1 MTLQREIIACKGFAA
16 MDWRI
21 KALAFR
27 ALELPGG
34 AHAHYFLQ
42 RHVTRNWPRRS
53 TTLDSLA
60 GIARRVV
67 EDYARHIGG
76 MPASVLEVGAGR
88 DLAVPLALRRL
99 GVSKVIACD
108 VERLGK
114 LDLIQHAA
122 NRLLAGQLQLR
133 SWDELEQFGV
143 KYLAPHYV
151 SPDDE
156 TVDCSCSNEVLE
168 HVPADQLAFL
178 LKGLRAI
185 TKGITTHSID
195 YSDHYARSDK
205 SVSRLNFLR
214 YSDKEW
220 RPFNSGKQYVNR
232 LRHSDYV
239 RMFKEAGFTI
249 LEESSVAGESP
260 PDLKI
265 ADRFKNYDAA
275 DLFAIKGRII
285 AR

>member
-1 MTLQREIIACKGFAA
+1 
-16 MDWRI
+16 MDWRL

-42 RHVTRNWPRRS
+42 RHVTKNWPRRAK
-53 TTLDSLA
+53 TLDALV

-67 EDYARHIGG
+67 EDYSRHVGG
-76 MPASVLEVGAGR
+76 APRSVLEVGAGR

-99 GVSKVIACD
+99 GVPKVVTCD

-122 NRLLAGQLQLR
+122 DRILSGQVKLR
-133 SWDELEQFGV
+133 SWDDLERFGV
-143 KYLAPHYV
+143 KYLAPHYI

-156 TVDCSCSNEVLE
+156 AVDCSCSNEVLE
-168 HVPADQLAFL
+168 HVPADQLAVL
-178 LKGLRAI
+178 LKGLRVV
-185 TKGITTHSID
+185 TKGVTTHSID

-214 YSDKEW
+214 YSDEKW

-232 LRHSDYV
+232 LRHSDYL
-239 RMFKEAGFTI
+239 RLFREAGFTI
-249 LEESSVAGESP
+249 IEESSTQGPRLDFRVAKQFLSYSMD
-260 PDLKI
+260 DLI
-265 ADRFKNYDAA
+265 
-275 DLFAIKGRII
+275 AIKGRII
-285 AR
+285 AA

>member
-1 MTLQREIIACKGFAA
+1 
-16 MDWRI
+16 MDWRL

-27 ALELPGG
+27 VLELPGG
-34 AHAHYFLQ
+34 ARAHYFLQ
-42 RHVTRNWPRRS
+42 RHVTRNWPRRAG
-53 TTLDSLA
+53 TLDSLA

-67 EDYARHIGG
+67 EDCVRHLGG
-76 MPASVLEVGAGR
+76 PPESVLEVGAGR

-99 GVSKVIACD
+99 GVAKVFAYD

-114 LDLIQHAA
+114 LDLIKHAA
-122 NRLLAGQLQLR
+122 DHILAGEVKLD
-133 SWDELEQFGV
+133 SWDDLEQFGI

-151 SPDDE
+151 SSEDDP
-156 TVDCSCSNEVLE
+156 VDCSCSNEVLE
-168 HVPADQLAFL
+168 HVPVDQLAAL
-178 LKGLRAI
+178 LNGLRAV

-205 SVSRLNFLR
+205 TVSRLNFLR

-249 LEESSVAGESP
+249 LEESSVAGEP
-260 PDLKI
+260 PADMKI
-265 ADRFKNYDAA
+265 AEQFRQYDLP
-275 DLFAIKGRII
+275 DLFATKGRIV
-285 AR
+285 AA

>member
-1 MTLQREIIACKGFAA
+1 
-16 MDWRI
+16 MDWRL

-42 RHVTRNWPRRS
+42 RHVTRNWPRR
-53 TTLDSLA
+53 TKTLDALA
-60 GIARRVV
+60 SIARRAI
-67 EDYARHIGG
+67 EDYARHVGG
-76 MPASVLEVGAGR
+76 TPSSVLEVGSGR

-99 GVSKVIACD
+99 GVAKVVTCD

-122 NRLLAGQLQLR
+122 DHILAGQVKLL
-133 SWDELEQFGV
+133 SWDDLERFGV

-151 SPDDE
+151 SSDDE
-156 TVDCSCSNEVLE
+156 PVDCSCSNEVLE
-168 HVPADQLAFL
+168 HVPTDQLVIL
-178 LKGLRAI
+178 LKGLRAV
-185 TKGITTHSID
+185 TKGLTTHSID

-220 RPFNSGKQYVNR
+220 RRFNSGKQYVNR

-239 RMFKEAGFTI
+239 RMFCEAGFTI
-249 LEESSVAGESP
+249 LEESSVVGEPP

-265 ADRFKNYDAA
+265 ADQFKRYDPP
-275 DLFAIKGRII
+275 DLFAIKGRIV
-285 AR
+285 AA